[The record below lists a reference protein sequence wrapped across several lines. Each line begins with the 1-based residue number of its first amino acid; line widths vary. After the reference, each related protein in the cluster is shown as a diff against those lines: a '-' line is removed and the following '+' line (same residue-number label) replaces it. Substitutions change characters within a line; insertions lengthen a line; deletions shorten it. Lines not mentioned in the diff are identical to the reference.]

1 MMKTTTLF
9 PELQVHLKEGIGL
22 RSICMFLKWYK
33 EAVPH
38 CDEKIDKTH
47 ITLNDIL
54 ESVKIF
60 QCSFPVLHEDF
71 RS

>member
-1 MMKTTTLF
+1 MKTTTPF

-22 RSICMFLKWYK
+22 QSICMFLKTLCK

-60 QCSFPVLHEDF
+60 QSGFPVLHEDF